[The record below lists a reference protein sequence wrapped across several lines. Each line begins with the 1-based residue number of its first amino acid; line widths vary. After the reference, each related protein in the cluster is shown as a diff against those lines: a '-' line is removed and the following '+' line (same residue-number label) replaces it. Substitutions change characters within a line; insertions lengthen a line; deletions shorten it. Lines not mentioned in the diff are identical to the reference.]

1 MDPIRI
7 LVADD
12 HALIRTGM
20 KNLLEGNK
28 DFLVVGEAADGEE
41 VIQKARDLK
50 PDVVV
55 MDISMPKVNG
65 IEATRILKQSRP
77 ETGILVLTM
86 HENAEYANQVF
97 KAGASGYVLK
107 NAGKE
112 EISTAIYAVA
122 RGEKYFSSR
131 VSEIVMSE
139 YARQSETRLS
149 EVALT
154 KREREILDLIGKGLN
169 NQQIADQLF
178 ISPRTVETHRTNIMQ
193 KLNIH
198 DAPNLVRYALEH
210 GYGKKS

>member
-28 DFLVVGEAADGEE
+28 EFLVVGEAADGEE
-41 VIQKARDLK
+41 VIQKARELK

-139 YARQSETRLS
+139 YARQSEIRSS
-149 EVALT
+149 EAALT
-154 KREREILDLIGKGLN
+154 KREQEILDLIGKGLN

>member
-28 DFLVVGEAADGEE
+28 EFLVVGEAADGEE
-41 VIQKARDLK
+41 VIQKARELK

-139 YARQSETRLS
+139 YARQSEARSS
-149 EVALT
+149 EAALT
-154 KREREILDLIGKGLN
+154 KREQEILDLIGKGLN

>member
-28 DFLVVGEAADGEE
+28 DFVVVGEASDGEE
-41 VIQKARDLK
+41 VIQKARELK

-65 IEATRILKQSRP
+65 IDATRILKQERP
-77 ETGILVLTM
+77 ETGVLVLTM
-86 HENAEYANQVF
+86 HENAEYAHQVF

-112 EISTAIYAVA
+112 EISTAIHAVA

-139 YARQSETRLS
+139 YARKSEIRTS

>member
-41 VIQKARDLK
+41 VIQKARDLR

-122 RGEKYFSSR
+122 QGGKYFSSR

-139 YARQSETRLS
+139 YARQSETRS
-149 EVALT
+149 TEAALT

-210 GYGKKS
+210 GYGKES